1 MKLVYENFETINVD
15 VVDQENIIHPAL
27 LTIVRKLTK
36 NQKELQ
42 LIGET
47 RIDRFQIDGKKALRI
62 NHDDFEMDSSI
73 YRIVIN

>member
-47 RIDRFQIDGKKALRI
+47 RIDRLQIDGKKALRI